1 MITHRG
7 CWGGIMD
14 VGGWLRTLGL
24 ERYGPA
30 FRENNIDNDIL
41 PKLTAEDLKD
51 LGVALVGDRRRLLE
65 AIALLGA
72 AELEPPK
79 APTGAIS
86 ARSAPNTDSLPP
98 LDSAA
103 GAKRAQPVGERRH
116 VTVMFCDLVDSTG
129 ISARLEDGEWRAL
142 VGAY

>member
-1 MITHRG
+1 
-7 CWGGIMD
+7 MD

-24 ERYGPA
+24 ERYEPV
-30 FRENNIDNDIL
+30 FRENNIDDDIL

-79 APTGAIS
+79 APTGGIS
-86 ARSAPNTDSLPP
+86 ARSAPNPESLLP
-98 LDSAA
+98 LDSAS
-103 GAKRAQPVGERRH
+103 GA
-116 VTVMFCDLVDSTG
+116 
-129 ISARLEDGEWRAL
+129 SALIR
-142 VGAY
+142 